1 MNLIRII
8 PLLFFWGAVP
18 VSGFADDA
26 NEPLPP
32 TKTDAVSESLEEF
45 IDQAVG
51 AGLLDVPGQSGVEN
65 NLQLRA
71 PLREVTACGSEG
83 LLDFSNFLDVRRYDD
98 IAPYRKA
105 LVASD
110 EAVEVDELIKA
121 YLSLGLYAE
130 AIATQDSSDQASFR
144 VYTEIAK
151 LLDGYQQADE
161 SFFHTLPE
169 CHSGGKLW
177 LGISA
182 LMAKDVSG
190 APLLERHIE
199 DFRDLPLQL
208 RSDVAVLVLP
218 TLRRNGLVLLGEKLL
233 ATFDKADVEQSSK
246 LSIQVGFLEVQD
258 APSQE
263 GYDFLA
269 RIAPGADELLPHLD
283 GETPLGDA
291 QRAIILEEAYKLI
304 ARPANNAESATALKF
319 VLEDLSRQ
327 SDYNGF
333 VKVLNM
339 PSLLVPDFQ
348 SEIKAY
354 LGAQLMADL
363 GSEDKLAKLAAI
375 DMLANNPDAI
385 SGHSAGHEIVT
396 QAANFLQSQG
406 QINLAIKLL
415 NAQAESPTEAIL
427 SARIAHRQGNIEALY
442 AIAQTN
448 LDQPDIIYLAA
459 LSAVQNRD
467 GDMFKRL
474 EGHLPQQ
481 AERLVTL
488 SEEDAIAGGWILSEQ
503 TYEAARSLGD
513 PDQQARIQKVLSMKE
528 LAEERVTGLAS
539 RSIASRLIKVG
550 STLDQ
555 FEGGA
560 R

>member
-8 PLLFFWGAVP
+8 LLLFCWGAVP

-26 NEPLPP
+26 NDPLPL
-32 TKTDAVSESLEEF
+32 TKTETVSESLEEF
-45 IDQAVG
+45 IDQAVD
-51 AGLLDVPGQSGVEN
+51 AGLLVVPGQGGVEN
-65 NLQLRA
+65 NLQPRG
-71 PLREVTACGSEG
+71 PLSEATACGSAG

-105 LVASD
+105 LVSGD
-110 EAVEVDELIKA
+110 EAVEADELVKA

-130 AIATQDSSDQASFR
+130 AIATQDSSDKAPLR

-161 SFFHTLPE
+161 GFFRTLPE
-169 CHSGGKLW
+169 CHSGAKLW

-182 LMAKDVSG
+182 LIAKDVSG

-218 TLRRNGLVLLGEKLL
+218 TLRRNGLVLLGKKLL
-233 ATFDKADVEQSSK
+233 ATFDYVDVEQSSK
-246 LSIQVGFLEVQD
+246 LSIQAGFLEVED
-258 APSQE
+258 ANSQE

-319 VLEDLSRQ
+319 VLEDLGQQ

-339 PSLLVPDFQ
+339 PSLLAPDFQ

-354 LGAQLMADL
+354 LGAQLMDDL
-363 GSEDKLAKLAAI
+363 SSEDKLAKLAAI
-375 DMLANNPDAI
+375 DMLANNPNAI
-385 SGHSAGHEIVT
+385 SEHSAGQDIVT
-396 QAANFLQSQG
+396 QAVNFLQSQG

-415 NAQAESPTEAIL
+415 NAQEESPTETIL

-459 LSAVQNRD
+459 LSAIQNRD

-481 AERLVTL
+481 AERLVAL

-503 TYEAARSLGD
+503 TYETARSLGD
-513 PDQQARIQKVLSMKE
+513 PDQKARIQKILLMKE
-528 LAEERVTGLAS
+528 RAEDQVTRPAS

-550 STLDQ
+550 SILDQ